1 MACIA
6 ERCQNPCRVA
16 NPCTGSQQCL
26 VTDTLPTRT
35 VACVCPQGF
44 VSGSNGECK
53 QGKNSKYMY
62 YVVLLIL
69 QLCFLDYWKSSSCSL
84 CIFLVEVRA
93 ECYDDTDCRVTEI
106 CNQGDCMDACRQKR
120 CGNNAKCEHTVH
132 DARCE
137 CIPGFTGDPFSECYP
152 RK

>member
-1 MACIA
+1 MRVYFKDIFNLNFLVPKTPEPECRVDQDCPSQMACIA

-53 QGKNSKYMY
+53 Q
-62 YVVLLIL
+62 
-69 QLCFLDYWKSSSCSL
+69 
-84 CIFLVEVRA
+84 VEVRA
-93 ECYDDTDCRVTEI
+93 ECYDDTDCRVTEV

-137 CIPGFTGDPFSECYP
+137 CISGFTGDPYSECYP
-152 RK
+152 RKY